1 MEVFEKINLI
11 LKEKSLTKREFAK
24 KLIALEPKSSRT
36 GETMTEK
43 VIYTY
48 LSGKTVINSNLIPY
62 IAEALNI
69 AEQELFT
76 DSKTNR
82 LKYLKYILKNPS
94 EEELKLINNLS
105 TNIPNNTKSKEL
117 VSLLPYIPD
126 AMLESFIK
134 KAKQVR
140 AIL

>member
-1 MEVFEKINLI
+1 MEIFEKINLI
-11 LKEKSLTKREFAK
+11 IKEKSLTKREFAK

-36 GETMTEK
+36 GETMSEK

-69 AEQELFT
+69 TEQELFI
-76 DSKTNR
+76 DNKSNR

-94 EEELKLINNLS
+94 KEELNLINSLNED
-105 TNIPNNTKSKEL
+105 TNKSNQAKEL
-117 VSLLPYIPD
+117 ISLLPYIPE
-126 AMLESFIK
+126 AMLHSFIK
-134 KAKQVR
+134 KATQVKS
-140 AIL
+140 IL